1 MNRQLSE
8 VIRHWGYISSIVSE
22 PKTKK
27 QYELLLKQW
36 EQLLDLIGDDE
47 NHELVGLIDVVSHFL
62 EQYNQKHQP
71 ASPKATGL
79 EVLKLLMEANQLRQ
93 KDLPELGSQGIVSE
107 ILSGKRQLNVRQIK
121 ELAVRF
127 KVTPA
132 TFM

>member
-79 EVLKLLMEANQLRQ
+79 AVLKLLMAANQLRQ
-93 KDLPELGSQGIVSE
+93 QDLPELGSQGIVSE

>member
-36 EQLLDLIGDDE
+36 GQLLDLIGDDE